1 VLTRAYVQQGDEQVE
16 IKSQWLDGDLSIKL
30 VAVGDDCNRL
40 KTKLLFTYTDRYPED
55 YVPTVFENHVGT
67 VAGHDHTH
75 ARASLQCVCGAGSI
89 LTYFSLCSNTQ

>member
-1 VLTRAYVQQGDEQVE
+1 VE

-67 VAGHDHTH
+67 VARPHNL
-75 ARASLQCVCGAGSI
+75 ARSLAQFSPIFLCVC
-89 LTYFSLCSNTQ
+89 NERQ